1 MAARST
7 PSGRARQLVLLVLLA
22 LSATAAVLAARAA
35 FAHWQPATTRGE
47 ARGLVG
53 IKSERVLDLY
63 PGAQRKLIL
72 ILRNRD
78 RRHGVAVRRIRVRD
92 IATTKRGCAPS
103 RRNLRIRQFRG
114 PVTRIPPRG
123 TRRVVVRLTMPYTV
137 ANACQRAVFKL
148 RYTAQT
154 ATRRRGR

>member
-1 MAARST
+1 MAAGST
-7 PSGRARQLVLLVLLA
+7 ASGRARRLVLLVLLA
-22 LSATAAVLAARAA
+22 LAATAAVLGARAA
-35 FAHWQPATTRGE
+35 FAHWQPATTQGE
-47 ARGLVG
+47 ASG
-53 IKSERVLDLY
+53 RVRITSNRVVDLY
-63 PGAQRKLIL
+63 PGARRKLIL

-92 IATTKRGCAPS
+92 IATTKRGCGPS

-114 PVTRIPPRG
+114 PVMRIPARG
-123 TRRVVVRLTMPYTV
+123 TRRAVVRLTMPYTV
-137 ANACQRAVFKL
+137 ANACQRAVFTL